1 MRSVSQHFGAAASV
15 QLARWV
21 ALCLQGL
28 SAKVKIARALDESRP
43 GAAEPRVVRSQD
55 MAFSGQT
62 SLTNTKGYMEQRYNS
77 WVLVFTSFATS

>member
-15 QLARWV
+15 QLAGWV

-28 SAKVKIARALDESRP
+28 SAEVKIARALDDSRP
-43 GAAEPRVVRSQD
+43 GAAEPRVVSSQD

-62 SLTNTKGYMEQRYNS
+62 SLTTTQRYMKQRYNS